1 MRHRLKD
8 YGYEVSTGPLVWN
21 RHKEQLSAKPN
32 KNALPLI
39 WAECV
44 GADGTFVFRA
54 DKKNHEPYFIPRSGD
69 DWLIS
74 KKPCI
79 LLQRTT
85 AKEQSRRLIAAE
97 LPRGFVAEHGAVVI
111 ENHLNMI
118 RPTSGAP
125 AILSKVLTAFL
136 NSEIV
141 DKAFRCLSGSV
152 AVSAYEL
159 EALPL
164 PPPEALAELAKLLK
178 NGASREAI
186 ETACTHLFD
195 PPEQV

>member
-1 MRHRLKD
+1 MKHRLRD

-21 RHKEQLSAKPN
+21 RHKKQLSSRPGKGT
-32 KNALPLI
+32 LPLI
-39 WAECV
+39 WAECITAN
-44 GADGTFVFRA
+44 GSFVFRA
-54 DKKNHEPYFIPRSGD
+54 DKKNHEPYFGPLDGD
-69 DWLIS
+69 DWLITR
-74 KKPCI
+74 KPCV

-97 LPRGFVAEHGAVVI
+97 LPRKFLSEHGAVVI

-118 RPTSGAP
+118 RPINDAP
-125 AILSKVLTAFL
+125 AVSPKVLSTFL
-136 NSEIV
+136 NTEVV

-164 PPPEALAELAKLLK
+164 PPPEALAPLAELIESA
-178 NGASREAI
+178 ADRATIEEMCSR
-186 ETACTHLFD
+186 LFL
-195 PPEQV
+195 EVA